1 MKKLSCVMAAI
12 LLIVGCMAVLSGCQ
26 LGAKA
31 PEIPEGYQ
39 VYKNDDLSFA
49 YPDDWKSNSGSVV
62 MLINPTGIGNN
73 ITVVY
78 EAKTDGY
85 DDLTVESF
93 NTMMK
98 PSYEAMGM
106 TISNV
111 AVEKKTTNGLKVV
124 QITYNAKMAGQS
136 MTQTAFIFNAG
147 KSTYTVT
154 VTEVTP
160 DAELVKTVFETL
172 YTGK

>member
-1 MKKLSCVMAAI
+1 MKKLSYVMAVL
-12 LLIVGCMAVLSGCQ
+12 LLIVGCMAVLSGCDA
-26 LGAKA
+26 AKE

-39 VYKNDDLSFA
+39 LYKNDDLSFA
-49 YPDDWKSNSGSVV
+49 YPEGWSAKTGSVV
-62 MLINPTGIGNN
+62 TLINPAGVGNN

-78 EAKTDGY
+78 EAKTSMY